1 MNLKKIPEIV
11 GFSGICYIFATE
23 TYQYIKTYGFRK

>member
-1 MNLKKIPEIV
+1 MIKKAPKSLV
-11 GFSGICYIFATE
+11 VSGICCIFATE